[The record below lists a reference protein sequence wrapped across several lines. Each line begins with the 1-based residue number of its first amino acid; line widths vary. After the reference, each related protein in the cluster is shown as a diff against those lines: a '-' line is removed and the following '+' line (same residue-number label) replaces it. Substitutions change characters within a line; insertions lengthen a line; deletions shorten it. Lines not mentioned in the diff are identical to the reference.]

1 MISLLRKLLA
11 DRRGISSIVFA
22 GSSMVLFGFGT
33 MAVDV
38 GSFFY
43 QKRRQQTAT
52 DLAALAAATDLA
64 RAEVAA
70 RASAGRNGYSAGAVE
85 RVQIG
90 TYTPNAT
97 LAPEMRFRPG
107 SGAGANAAW
116 IEMRATTPM
125 ILGRVL
131 TAGNVLASA
140 GENGEVTIL
149 TRATAAQDMQAAFAI
164 GSRLAR
170 IEGGVLNGLLGGLL
184 GTSLSLSVMDYEGLA
199 RARIDLFGFARQLAT
214 RAAISVL
221 TFDEVVRADVRIG
234 DVILAAQDAA
244 RDQGAGS
251 DTIAALGRLA
261 AAAAGS
267 SQRLNL
273 RSLVS
278 FGSYGGRQLSEEVPL
293 KASLSALDLVSAAAQ
308 IANGAR
314 QLDLGLAVNV
324 PGLASVSLKLG
335 IGERPVGTSLVRVD
349 RMGASVHTAQTRL
362 LLTLTLV
369 GSGQASLVRLPLYLE
384 LASATAR
391 LSSISCGAGDIT
403 SARVTLGVTPAV
415 ADAWIGQVSNAE
427 FSNFSTRPNP
437 PAATLLN
444 LAGLAK
450 VTGRAHVTISNTGET
465 PVSFSYAEI
474 QRADKK
480 TTSTQNF
487 VASLL
492 SRLVGDLDLRVELL
506 GLGLPIPGLD
516 GAVAGVIAG
525 AATPLDQVLTS
536 LLNTLGIGLGQ
547 ADSWVSGVR
556 CGGAVLI
563 Q

>member
-1 MISLLRKLLA
+1 MISAFRKLLA
-11 DRRGISSIVFA
+11 DRRGVSSIVFA
-22 GSSMVLFGFGT
+22 GSSLVLFGFGA
-33 MAVDV
+33 MAVDAS
-38 GSFFY
+38 SFFY

-52 DLAALAAATDLA
+52 DLAALAAATDLG
-64 RAEVAA
+64 RAEAAA
-70 RASAGRNGYSAGAVE
+70 RASAGRNGYPAAAIESVRTGV
-85 RVQIG
+85 
-90 TYTPNAT
+90 YTPDAT
-97 LAPEMRFRPG
+97 LAPELRFRPG
-107 SGAGANAAW
+107 SGVGANAARV
-116 IEMRATTPM
+116 EMRATTPM

-131 TAGNVLASA
+131 TAGSVLANSD
-140 GENGEVTIL
+140 ENGEVAIL

-170 IEGGVLNGLLGGLL
+170 LEGGALNGLLGGLL

-199 RARIDLFGFARQLAT
+199 RARIDLFGFARRLAT
-214 RAAISVL
+214 RAAVSAL
-221 TFDEVVRADVRIG
+221 TFDEVVRTDVRIG
-234 DVILAAQDAA
+234 DVVLAAQDAA

-251 DTIAALGRLA
+251 DAISALGRLA
-261 AAAAGS
+261 GALSGS
-267 SQRLNL
+267 SLRLNL
-273 RSLVS
+273 QSLVS
-278 FGSYGGRQLSEEVPL
+278 FGPYGSRQLSEEAPL

-308 IANGAR
+308 IANGSR

-335 IGERPVGTSLVRVD
+335 IGERPVGTSLVRVG
-349 RMGASVHTAQTRL
+349 RTGASVHTAQTRL

-369 GSGQASLVRLPLYLE
+369 GTGQASLVRLPLYLE

-415 ADAWIGQVSNAE
+415 VDAWIGQVSNAE
-427 FSNFSTRPNP
+427 FGNFSGRPNP
-437 PAATLLN
+437 PAATLLD
-444 LAGLAK
+444 LSGLAR
-450 VTGRAHVTISNTGET
+450 VTGRAHATISNTSET

-474 QRADKK
+474 QRVDKK

-516 GAVAGVIAG
+516 GAVSTVIAG

>member
-1 MISLLRKLLA
+1 MIRSFRRFLA
-11 DRRGISSIVFA
+11 DRRGISTIVFA
-22 GSSMVLFGFGT
+22 GSSLVLFGFGT
-33 MAVDV
+33 MAIDV

-52 DLAALAAATDLA
+52 DLAALAAAADLE
-64 RAEVAA
+64 RATNAA
-70 RASAGRNGYSAGAVE
+70 RSSAGRNGFSSNSIE
-85 RVQIG
+85 TVQTG
-90 TYTPNAT
+90 TYTPDAR
-97 LAPEMRFRPG
+97 LAPDARFRQG
-107 SGAGANAAW
+107 SGSSANAARV
-116 IEMRATTPM
+116 EMRATTPM

-131 TAGNVLASA
+131 APSLG
-140 GENGEVTIL
+140 GESGEVAIV
-149 TRATAAQDMQAAFAI
+149 TRATAAQDAQAAFAI

-170 IEGGVLNGLLGGLL
+170 VEGGALNGLLGGLL
-184 GTSLSLSVMDYEGLA
+184 GANLSLSVMDYEGLA

-214 RAAISVL
+214 RAAISAL
-221 TFDEVVRADVRIG
+221 TFDEVIRASVRIG

-251 DTIAALGRLA
+251 DAIAALGRLA
-261 AAAAGS
+261 GAVAGPA
-267 SQRLNL
+267 QRINL
-273 RSLVS
+273 QSLVS
-278 FGSYGGRQLSEEVPL
+278 FGNYGSRRLNEEVPL

-308 IANGAR
+308 IANGSR
-314 QLDLGLAVNV
+314 QLDVSLAVNV

-349 RMGASVHTAQTRL
+349 RAGASVHTAQTRL

-369 GSGQASLVRLPLYLE
+369 GSGQASLVKLPLYLE

-391 LSSISCGAGDIT
+391 LTSVSCGAGDIT
-403 SARVTLGVTPAV
+403 SSRVTLGVTPAV
-415 ADAWIGQVSNAE
+415 VDAWIGQVSPAE

-450 VTGRAHVTISNTGET
+450 VTGRAHVTVTNTSET

-474 QRADKK
+474 QRVDKK

-506 GLGLPIPGLD
+506 GLGLPLPGLE
-516 GAVAGVIAG
+516 GAVSGVVAG
-525 AATPLDQVLTS
+525 AAAPLDQVLTS

>member
-1 MISLLRKLLA
+1 MINLLRRLFA
-11 DRRGISSIVFA
+11 DRRGLSSIVFA

-38 GSFFY
+38 GSFYY
-43 QKRRQQTAT
+43 QQRRQQTAT
-52 DLAALAAATDLA
+52 DLAALAAAADLGKA
-64 RAEVAA
+64 DAAA
-70 RASAGRNGYSAGAVE
+70 RASAGRNGYTAAAVE
-85 RVQIG
+85 RVQLG
-90 TYTPNAT
+90 TYTADAT
-97 LAPEMRFRPG
+97 LAPEMRFQP
-107 SGAGANAAW
+107 SSATVANAAR

-125 ILGRVL
+125 ILGRVIGASGL
-131 TAGNVLASA
+131 GNEAGDVP
-140 GENGEVTIL
+140 IL

-164 GSRLAR
+164 GSRLVR
-170 IEGGVLNGLLGGLL
+170 LEGGALNGLLGGLL
-184 GTSLSLSVMDYEGLA
+184 GTNLSLSVMDYEGLA

-214 RAAISVL
+214 RASISAL
-221 TFDEVVRADVRIG
+221 TFDEVIRAQVRIG

-244 RDQGAGS
+244 RAQGAGS
-251 DTIAALGRLA
+251 DAVAALGRLA
-261 AAAAGS
+261 TVLAGS

-273 RSLVS
+273 QSLVS
-278 FGSYGGRQLSEEVPL
+278 FGTYGSRQLSEEVPI
-293 KASLSALDLVSAAAQ
+293 KASLSALDLVSATAQ

-335 IGERPVGTSLVRVD
+335 IGERPVGTSLVRVG
-349 RMGASVHTAQTRL
+349 RTGATVHTAQTRL
-362 LLTLTLV
+362 LLTLSLV
-369 GSGQASLVRLPLYLE
+369 GSGQASLVKLPLYLE

-391 LSSISCGAGDIT
+391 LTSISCGAGDIA

-437 PAATLLN
+437 PAATLLD
-444 LAGLAK
+444 LGLVR
-450 VTGRAHVTISNTGET
+450 VTGRAHVTISNTSET

-474 QRADKK
+474 QRAEKK

-492 SRLVGDLDLRVELL
+492 SRLVSDLEVRVEPL
-506 GLGLPIPGLD
+506 GLGLGID
-516 GAVAGVIAG
+516 GAVSNVLAG
-525 AATPLDQVLTS
+525 AVAPLDQVLTS

-563 Q
+563 L

>member
-1 MISLLRKLLA
+1 MINLLRRLFA
-11 DRRGISSIVFA
+11 DHRGLSSIVFA

-52 DLAALAAATDLA
+52 DLAALAAAADLGKA
-64 RAEVAA
+64 DAAA
-70 RASAGRNGYSAGAVE
+70 RSSAGRNGYTAAAVE
-85 RVQIG
+85 RVQLG
-90 TYTPNAT
+90 TYTADAT
-97 LAPEMRFRPG
+97 LAPEMRFQP
-107 SGAGANAAW
+107 SSAAGANAAR

-125 ILGRVL
+125 ILGRVIGASGL
-131 TAGNVLASA
+131 GNEAGDVA
-140 GENGEVTIL
+140 IL
-149 TRATAAQDMQAAFAI
+149 TRATAAQDMQAAFAV
-164 GSRLAR
+164 GSRLVR
-170 IEGGVLNGLLGGLL
+170 LEGGALNGLLGGLL

-214 RAAISVL
+214 RASISAL
-221 TFDEVVRADVRIG
+221 TFDEVARAQVRIG
-234 DVILAAQDAA
+234 DVILAAQDGA
-244 RDQGAGS
+244 RAQGAGS
-251 DTIAALGRLA
+251 DAIAALGRLA
-261 AAAAGS
+261 SVLAGS
-267 SQRLNL
+267 GQRINL
-273 RSLVS
+273 QSLVS
-278 FGSYGGRQLSEEVPL
+278 FGTYGSRQLNEEVPI
-293 KASLSALDLVSAAAQ
+293 KASLSALDLVSATAQ

-335 IGERPVGTSLVRVD
+335 IGERPVGTSLVRVG
-349 RMGASVHTAQTRL
+349 RNGATVHTAQTRL

-369 GSGQASLVRLPLYLE
+369 GSGQASLVKLPLYLE

-391 LSSISCGAGDIT
+391 LTSISCGAGDIT

-415 ADAWIGQVSNAE
+415 VDAWIGDVSNAE

-444 LAGLAK
+444 LLGLAK
-450 VTGRAHVTISNTGET
+450 VTGRAHVTISNTSET

-474 QRADKK
+474 QRAEKK

-492 SRLVGDLDLRVELL
+492 SRLVADLDLRVELL
-506 GLGLPIPGLD
+506 GLGLPIPGLG
-516 GAVAGVIAG
+516 GAVSGVIAG
-525 AATPLDQVLTS
+525 AAAPLDQVLTS

>member
-1 MISLLRKLLA
+1 MSDLLRKLLV
-11 DRRGISSIVFA
+11 DRRGLSTIVFA
-22 GSSMVLFGFGT
+22 GTAMLLFGFGT

-52 DLAALAAATDLA
+52 DLAALAAAADLGKA
-64 RAEVAA
+64 QAA
-70 RASAGRNGYSAGAVE
+70 AWASAGRNGYSAAAIE
-85 RVQIG
+85 QVQMG
-90 TYTPNAT
+90 TYTPDAR
-97 LAPEMRFRPG
+97 LAPEMRFQSG
-107 SGAGANAAW
+107 GGAGANAVRV
-116 IEMRATTPM
+116 EMRATTPM

-131 TAGNVLASA
+131 TAGNVLANSE
-140 GENGEVTIL
+140 ENGEVAIL

-170 IEGGVLNGLLGGLL
+170 VEGGALNGLLGGLL
-184 GTSLSLSVMDYEGLA
+184 GTSVSLSVMDYEGLA
-199 RARIDLFGFARQLAT
+199 RARIDLFGFARRLAT
-214 RAAISVL
+214 RAAISAL
-221 TFDEVVRADVRIG
+221 TFEEVVRANVRIG
-234 DVILAAQDAA
+234 DVVLAAQDAA

-251 DTIAALGRLA
+251 DAALALGNLA
-261 AAAAGS
+261 MAAAGS

-273 RSLVS
+273 QGLVS
-278 FGSYGGRQLSEEVPL
+278 FGSYGSRRLNEEVPL
-293 KASLSALDLVSAAAQ
+293 KASLSALDLISAAAQ
-308 IANGAR
+308 IANGTR

-349 RMGASVHTAQTRL
+349 RVGASVHTAQTRL

-369 GSGQASLVRLPLYLE
+369 GSGQASLVKLPLYLE

-391 LSSISCGAGDIT
+391 LSAISCGAGDIT

-415 ADAWIGQVSNAE
+415 VDAWIGQVSNAE
-427 FSNFSTRPNP
+427 FGNFSTRPNP

-450 VTGRAHVTISNTGET
+450 VTGRAHVSISNTGET

-506 GLGLPIPGLD
+506 GLGLPLPGLE
-516 GAVAGVIAG
+516 GAVSGVVAG

>member
-1 MISLLRKLLA
+1 MIRSFRRFLA
-11 DRRGISSIVFA
+11 DRRGISTIVFA
-22 GSSMVLFGFGT
+22 GSSLVLFGFGT
-33 MAVDV
+33 MAIDV

-52 DLAALAAATDLA
+52 DLAALAAAADLE
-64 RAEVAA
+64 RATNAA
-70 RASAGRNGYSAGAVE
+70 RSSASRNGFSSNSIE
-85 RVQIG
+85 TVQTG
-90 TYTPNAT
+90 TYTPDAR
-97 LAPEMRFRPG
+97 LAPDARFRQG
-107 SGAGANAAW
+107 SGSSANAARV
-116 IEMRATTPM
+116 EMRATTPM

-131 TAGNVLASA
+131 APSLG
-140 GENGEVTIL
+140 GESGEVAIV
-149 TRATAAQDMQAAFAI
+149 TRATAAQDAQAAFAI

-170 IEGGVLNGLLGGLL
+170 VEGGALNGLLGGLL
-184 GTSLSLSVMDYEGLA
+184 GANLSLSVMDYEGLA

-214 RAAISVL
+214 RAAISAL
-221 TFDEVVRADVRIG
+221 TFDEVIRASVRIG

-251 DTIAALGRLA
+251 DAIAALGRLA
-261 AAAAGS
+261 GAVAGPA
-267 SQRLNL
+267 QRINL
-273 RSLVS
+273 QSLVS
-278 FGSYGGRQLSEEVPL
+278 FGNYGSRRLNEEVPL

-308 IANGAR
+308 IANGSR
-314 QLDLGLAVNV
+314 QLDVSLAVNV

-349 RMGASVHTAQTRL
+349 RAGASVHTAQTRL

-369 GSGQASLVRLPLYLE
+369 GSGQASLVKLPLYLE

-391 LSSISCGAGDIT
+391 LTSVSCGAGDIT
-403 SARVTLGVTPAV
+403 SSRVTLGVTPAV
-415 ADAWIGQVSNAE
+415 VDAWIGQVSPAE

-444 LAGLAK
+444 LPGLAK
-450 VTGRAHVTISNTGET
+450 VTGRAHVTVTNTSET

-474 QRADKK
+474 QRVDKK

-506 GLGLPIPGLD
+506 GLGLPLPGLE
-516 GAVAGVIAG
+516 GAVSGVVAG
-525 AATPLDQVLTS
+525 AAAPLDQVLTS

>member
-1 MISLLRKLLA
+1 MINLLRRLFA
-11 DRRGISSIVFA
+11 DRRGLSSIVFA
-22 GSSMVLFGFGT
+22 GSSMVLFGFGAI
-33 MAVDV
+33 AVDG

-52 DLAALAAATDLA
+52 DLAALAAAADLG
-64 RAEVAA
+64 RADAAA
-70 RASAGRNGYSAGAVE
+70 RSSAGRNGYTAVAVE
-85 RVQIG
+85 RVQLG
-90 TYTPNAT
+90 TYTADST
-97 LAPEMRFRPG
+97 LAPEMRFQPG
-107 SGAGANAAW
+107 SAASANAAR

-125 ILGRVL
+125 ILGRVIG
-131 TAGNVLASA
+131 ASGLANET
-140 GENGEVTIL
+140 GDVTIL
-149 TRATAAQDMQAAFAI
+149 TRATAAQDMQAAFAV

-170 IEGGVLNGLLGGLL
+170 VEGGALNGLLGGLL

-214 RAAISVL
+214 RASISAL
-221 TFDEVVRADVRIG
+221 TFDEVIRAQVRIG

-251 DTIAALGRLA
+251 DAIAALGRLA
-261 AAAAGS
+261 TALAGS
-267 SQRLNL
+267 SQRINL
-273 RSLVS
+273 QSLVS
-278 FGSYGGRQLSEEVPL
+278 FGTYGSRQLSEEVPI

-308 IANGAR
+308 VANGAR

-335 IGERPVGTSLVRVD
+335 IGERPVGSSLVRVG
-349 RMGASVHTAQTRL
+349 RNGATVHTAQTRL

-369 GSGQASLVRLPLYLE
+369 GSGQASLVKLPLYLE

-391 LSSISCGAGDIT
+391 LTAISCGAGDIT

-415 ADAWIGQVSNAE
+415 VDAWIGEVSNAE

-444 LAGLAK
+444 LLGLAK
-450 VTGRAHVTISNTGET
+450 VTGRAHVTISNTSET

-474 QRADKK
+474 QRAEKK

-492 SRLVGDLDLRVELL
+492 SRLVADLDLRVELL

-516 GAVAGVIAG
+516 GAVSGVIAG
-525 AATPLDQVLTS
+525 AAAPLDQVLTS

-563 Q
+563 L

>member
-1 MISLLRKLLA
+1 MIRSLRRFFA
-11 DRRGISSIVFA
+11 DRRGLSSIVFA
-22 GSSMVLFGFGT
+22 SSSLVLFGFGT

-52 DLAALAAATDLA
+52 DLAALAAAADLE
-64 RAEVAA
+64 RAANAA
-70 RASAGRNGYSAGAVE
+70 RASVSRNGFSASAIE
-85 RVQIG
+85 TVQTG
-90 TYTPNAT
+90 TYTPDARV
-97 LAPEMRFRPG
+97 APDARFRQG
-107 SGAGANAAW
+107 SGSAANAAR

-131 TAGNVLASA
+131 AAGLG
-140 GENGEVTIL
+140 GETGEVAIV
-149 TRATAAQDMQAAFAI
+149 TRATAAQEAQAAFAI

-170 IEGGVLNGLLGGLL
+170 VEGGALNGLLGGLL
-184 GTSLSLSVMDYEGLA
+184 GTTVSLSVMDYEGLA

-214 RAAISVL
+214 RATISAL
-221 TFDEVVRADVRIG
+221 TFDEVVRANVRVG

-244 RDQGAGS
+244 RAQGAGS
-251 DTIAALGRLA
+251 DAIAALGGLA
-261 AAAAGS
+261 ASAAGL
-267 SQRLNL
+267 SQRLSL
-273 RSLVS
+273 QSLVQ
-278 FGSYGGRQLSEEVPL
+278 FGSYGSRQLSEEVPL
-293 KASLSALDLVSAAAQ
+293 KASLSALDLVSATAQ
-308 IANGAR
+308 IANGSR
-314 QLDLGLAVNV
+314 QLDLNLAVNV
-324 PGLASVSLKLG
+324 PGLAAVSLKLG

-349 RMGASVHTAQTRL
+349 RAGASVHTAQTRL

-369 GSGQASLVRLPLYLE
+369 GSGQASLVKLPLYLE

-391 LSSISCGAGDIT
+391 LTAISCGAGDVA
-403 SARVTLGVTPAV
+403 SSRVTLGVTPAV

-427 FSNFSTRPNP
+427 FGNFSTRPNP

-444 LAGLAK
+444 LLGLVK
-450 VTGRAHVTISNTGET
+450 VNGRAHVTISNTSET
-465 PVSFSYAEI
+465 PVSFSYGEI
-474 QRADKK
+474 QRVDKK

-492 SRLVGDLDLRVELL
+492 SRLVGDLELEVAPL
-506 GLGLPIPGLD
+506 GIGLPIPGIG
-516 GAVAGVIAG
+516 GAVSGVIAG
-525 AATPLDQVLTS
+525 ATAPLDQVLTS

>member
-1 MISLLRKLLA
+1 MIRAFRKLLA
-11 DRRGISSIVFA
+11 DRKGISTVVFA
-22 GSSMVLFGFGT
+22 GSSLVLFGFGS

-52 DLAALAAATDLA
+52 DLAALAAAADLE
-64 RAEVAA
+64 RAASAA
-70 RASAGRNGYSAGAVE
+70 RASASRNGFSADAVE
-85 RVQIG
+85 TVQTG
-90 TYTPNAT
+90 TYTPDAR
-97 LAPEMRFRPG
+97 LAPDARFRQ
-107 SGAGANAAW
+107 GAGPAANAAR

-131 TAGNVLASA
+131 AAGLGSETGDVAI
-140 GENGEVTIL
+140 V
-149 TRATAAQDMQAAFAI
+149 TRATAAQEAQAAFAI

-170 IEGGVLNGLLGGLL
+170 VEGGALNGLLGGLL
-184 GTSLSLSVMDYEGLA
+184 GTSVSLSVMDYEGLA
-199 RARIDLFGFARQLAT
+199 RARIDLFGFARHLAS
-214 RAAISVL
+214 RAAISAM
-221 TFDEVVRADVRIG
+221 TFDEVVRAQVRIG

-244 RDQGAGS
+244 RDPGANS
-251 DTIAALGRLA
+251 DAIAALGRLA
-261 AAAAGS
+261 AAAGSAG
-267 SQRLNL
+267 QRINL
-273 RSLVS
+273 QSLVS
-278 FGSYGGRQLSEEVPL
+278 LGSYGGRQLNEEVPL

-308 IANGAR
+308 IANGSR
-314 QLDLGLAVNV
+314 QLDLNLAVNV
-324 PGLASVSLKLG
+324 PGLAGVSLKLG

-349 RMGASVHTAQTRL
+349 RVGASVHTAQTRL

-369 GSGQASLVRLPLYLE
+369 GSGQASLVKLPLYLE

-391 LSSISCGAGDIT
+391 LTSVSCGAGDVT
-403 SARVTLGVTPAV
+403 SSRVTLGVTPAV
-415 ADAWIGQVSNAE
+415 ADVWIGQVSNAE
-427 FSNFSTRPNP
+427 FGNFTARPNP

-450 VTGRAHVTISNTGET
+450 VTGRAHATISNTGET
-465 PVSFSYAEI
+465 PVSFSYSEI
-474 QRADKK
+474 QRVDKK

-506 GLGLPIPGLD
+506 GLGLPVPGLD
-516 GAVAGVIAG
+516 GAVSGVIAG
-525 AATPLDQVLTS
+525 AAAPLDQVLTS
-536 LLNTLGIGLGQ
+536 LLNTLGVGLGQ

>member
-1 MISLLRKLLA
+1 MINTIRRFLA
-11 DRRGISSIVFA
+11 DRRGLSSIVFA
-22 GSSMVLFGFGT
+22 GTSLVLFGFGA
-33 MAVDV
+33 MAVDAS
-38 GSFFY
+38 SFFY

-52 DLAALAAATDLA
+52 DLAALAAAADLS
-64 RAEVAA
+64 RADSAA
-70 RASAGRNGYSAGAVE
+70 RATAGRNGYPTITVE
-85 RVQIG
+85 TVQTG
-90 TYTPNAT
+90 VYTPDAR
-97 LAPEMRFRPG
+97 LAPEARFQST
-107 SGAGANAAW
+107 SGAAANAARV
-116 IEMRATTPM
+116 EMRATTPL

-131 TAGNVLASA
+131 QGGAG
-140 GENGEVTIL
+140 GDEVSIV

-170 IEGGVLNGLLGGLL
+170 VEGGALNGLLGGLL

-214 RAAISVL
+214 RASISAL
-221 TFDEVVRADVRIG
+221 TFDEVVRANIRIG
-234 DVILAAQDAA
+234 DIILAAQDAA
-244 RDQGAGS
+244 RSQGAGG
-251 DTIAALGRLA
+251 DAVAALGRLA

-267 SQRLNL
+267 GLRLNL
-273 RSLVS
+273 QSLVS

-335 IGERPVGTSLVRVD
+335 IGERPVGTSLVRVG
-349 RMGASVHTAQTRL
+349 RTGATVHTAQTRL

-369 GSGQASLVRLPLYLE
+369 GSGQASLVKLPLYLE

-437 PAATLLN
+437 PAAVLLD

-474 QRADKK
+474 QRVDKK

-516 GAVAGVIAG
+516 GAVSNVIAG

>member
-1 MISLLRKLLA
+1 MIRSFRRFLA
-11 DRRGISSIVFA
+11 DRRGISTIVFA
-22 GSSMVLFGFGT
+22 GSSLVLFGFGT
-33 MAVDV
+33 MAIDV

-52 DLAALAAATDLA
+52 DLAALAAAADLE
-64 RAEVAA
+64 RATNAA
-70 RASAGRNGYSAGAVE
+70 RSSASRNGFSSNSIE
-85 RVQIG
+85 TVQTG
-90 TYTPNAT
+90 TYTPDAR
-97 LAPEMRFRPG
+97 LAPDARFRQG
-107 SGAGANAAW
+107 SGSSANAARV
-116 IEMRATTPM
+116 EMRATTPM

-131 TAGNVLASA
+131 APSLG
-140 GENGEVTIL
+140 GESGEVAIV
-149 TRATAAQDMQAAFAI
+149 TRATAAQDAQAAFAI

-170 IEGGVLNGLLGGLL
+170 VEGGALNGLLGGLL
-184 GTSLSLSVMDYEGLA
+184 GANLSLSVMDYEGLA

-214 RAAISVL
+214 RAAISAL
-221 TFDEVVRADVRIG
+221 TFDEVIRASVRIG

-251 DTIAALGRLA
+251 DAIAALGRLA
-261 AAAAGS
+261 GAVAGPA
-267 SQRLNL
+267 QRINL
-273 RSLVS
+273 QSLVS
-278 FGSYGGRQLSEEVPL
+278 FGNYGSRRLNEEVPL

-308 IANGAR
+308 IANGSR
-314 QLDLGLAVNV
+314 QLDVSLAVNV

-349 RMGASVHTAQTRL
+349 RAGASVHTAQTRL

-369 GSGQASLVRLPLYLE
+369 GSGQASLVKLPLYLE

-391 LSSISCGAGDIT
+391 LTSVSCGAGDIT
-403 SARVTLGVTPAV
+403 SSRVTLGVTPAV
-415 ADAWIGQVSNAE
+415 VDAWIGQVSPAE

-450 VTGRAHVTISNTGET
+450 VTGRAHVTVTNTSET

-474 QRADKK
+474 QRVDKK

-506 GLGLPIPGLD
+506 GLGLPLPGLE
-516 GAVAGVIAG
+516 GAVSGVVAG
-525 AATPLDQVLTS
+525 AAAPLDQVLTS

>member
-1 MISLLRKLLA
+1 MINLLRKLFA
-11 DRRGISSIVFA
+11 DRRGLSSIVFA

-43 QKRRQQTAT
+43 QQRRQQTAT
-52 DLAALAAATDLA
+52 DLAALAAAADLG
-64 RAEVAA
+64 RADAAA
-70 RASAGRNGYSAGAVE
+70 RSSAGRNGYTAAAVE
-85 RVQIG
+85 RVQLG
-90 TYTPNAT
+90 TYTADAT
-97 LAPEMRFRPG
+97 LAPEMRFQP
-107 SGAGANAAW
+107 SSAASANAAR

-125 ILGRVL
+125 ILGRVIG
-131 TAGNVLASA
+131 AGGLGNEA
-140 GENGEVTIL
+140 GDVTIL

-164 GSRLAR
+164 GSRLVR
-170 IEGGVLNGLLGGLL
+170 LEGGVLNGLLGGLL

-214 RAAISVL
+214 RASISAL
-221 TFDEVVRADVRIG
+221 TFDEVIRAQVRIG

-244 RDQGAGS
+244 RAQGAGS
-251 DTIAALGRLA
+251 DAVAALGRLA
-261 AAAAGS
+261 PVLAGS

-273 RSLVS
+273 QSLVS
-278 FGSYGGRQLSEEVPL
+278 FGTYGSRQLSEEVPI
-293 KASLSALDLVSAAAQ
+293 KASLAALDLVSATAQ

-335 IGERPVGTSLVRVD
+335 IGERPVGTSLVRVG
-349 RMGASVHTAQTRL
+349 RTGATVHTAQTRL

-369 GSGQASLVRLPLYLE
+369 GSGQASLVKLPLYLE

-391 LSSISCGAGDIT
+391 LTSISCGAGDIT

-415 ADAWIGQVSNAE
+415 VDAWIGDVSNAE

-444 LAGLAK
+444 LGLAK
-450 VTGRAHVTISNTGET
+450 VTGRAHVTISNTSET

-474 QRADKK
+474 QRAEKK

-492 SRLVGDLDLRVELL
+492 SRLVGDLELRVELL

-516 GAVAGVIAG
+516 GAVSGVIAG
-525 AATPLDQVLTS
+525 AAAPLDQVLTS

-563 Q
+563 L

>member
-1 MISLLRKLLA
+1 MINLLRRLFG

-43 QKRRQQTAT
+43 EKRRQQTAT
-52 DLAALAAATDLA
+52 DLAALAAATDLG
-64 RAEVAA
+64 RADAAA
-70 RASAGRNGYSAGAVE
+70 RASAGRNGYTGVAIE
-85 RVQIG
+85 RVQLG
-90 TYTPNAT
+90 TYTPDTT
-97 LAPEMRFRPG
+97 LSPEMRFRPG
-107 SGAGANAAW
+107 TGAGANAAR
-116 IEMRATTPM
+116 IEMRASTPM

-131 TAGNVLASA
+131 TAGNVLANASAA
-140 GENGEVTIL
+140 GEVAIV

-164 GSRLAR
+164 GSRLVR
-170 IEGGVLNGLLGGLL
+170 LEGGALNGLLGGLL

-199 RARIDLFGFARQLAT
+199 RARIDLFGFAKRLAT
-214 RAAISVL
+214 RASISAL
-221 TFDEVVRADVRIG
+221 TFDEVVRAQVRVG

-244 RDQGAGS
+244 RDQGVNS
-251 DTIAALGRLA
+251 DAIAALGRLA
-261 AAAAGS
+261 TALAGS

-273 RSLVS
+273 QSLVS
-278 FGSYGGRQLSEEVPL
+278 FGSYGSRQLSEEVPIA
-293 KASLSALDLVSAAAQ
+293 ASLSALDLVSATAQ

-335 IGERPVGTSLVRVD
+335 IGERPVGTSLVRVG
-349 RMGASVHTAQTRL
+349 RTGASVHTAQTRL

-369 GSGQASLVRLPLYLE
+369 GSGQASLVKLPLYLE
-384 LASATAR
+384 LAAATAR
-391 LSSISCGAGDIT
+391 LTAISCGAGNIA
-403 SARVTLGVTPAV
+403 SAQVTLGVTPAV
-415 ADAWIGQVSNAE
+415 VDAWIGQVSNAE

-437 PAATLLN
+437 PAATLLD
-444 LAGLAK
+444 LLGLAK
-450 VTGRAHVTISNTGET
+450 VTGRAHVTISNTSET

-474 QRADKK
+474 QRAEKK

-516 GAVAGVIAG
+516 GAVSGVIAG
-525 AATPLDQVLTS
+525 AAAPLDQVLTS

>member
-1 MISLLRKLLA
+1 MIHALRKLLA

-22 GSSMVLFGFGT
+22 GSSLMLFGFGS

-52 DLAALAAATDLA
+52 DLAALAAAADLE
-64 RAEVAA
+64 RAVNAA
-70 RASAGRNGYSAGAVE
+70 RASASRNGFSASAVE
-85 RVQIG
+85 TVQTG
-90 TYTPNAT
+90 TYTPDAR
-97 LAPEMRFRPG
+97 LAPDARFRQG
-107 SGAGANAAW
+107 SGPAANAAR

-131 TAGNVLASA
+131 AVGLGGDTGDVAIV
-140 GENGEVTIL
+140 
-149 TRATAAQDMQAAFAI
+149 TRATAAQEAQAAFAI

-170 IEGGVLNGLLGGLL
+170 IEGGALNGLLSGLL
-184 GTSLSLSVMDYEGLA
+184 GTSISLSVMDYEGLA
-199 RARIDLFGFARQLAT
+199 RARIDLFGFARRLAT
-214 RAAISVL
+214 RATISAL
-221 TFDEVVRADVRIG
+221 TFDEVVRANVRIG

-251 DTIAALGRLA
+251 DAIAALGRLA
-261 AAAAGS
+261 AAAASTG
-267 SQRLNL
+267 QRINL
-273 RSLVS
+273 QSLVS
-278 FGSYGGRQLSEEVPL
+278 FGSYGSRQLSEEVPL
-293 KASLSALDLVSAAAQ
+293 KASLSALDLVSATAQ

-324 PGLASVSLKLG
+324 PGLAAVSLKLG

-349 RMGASVHTAQTRL
+349 RAGASVHTAQTRL

-369 GSGQASLVRLPLYLE
+369 GSGQASLVKLPLYLE
-384 LASATAR
+384 LAAATAR
-391 LSSISCGAGDIT
+391 LTSVSCGAGDIT
-403 SARVTLGVTPAV
+403 SSRVTLGVTPAV
-415 ADAWIGQVSNAE
+415 VDAWIGQVSNAE

-437 PAATLLN
+437 PAATLLD
-444 LAGLAK
+444 LLGLAK
-450 VTGRAHVTISNTGET
+450 VTGRAHVTISNTSEA

-492 SRLVGDLDLRVELL
+492 SRLVSDLDLRVELL
-506 GLGLPIPGLD
+506 GLGLPIPGLG
-516 GAVAGVIAG
+516 GAVSGVIAG

-536 LLNTLGIGLGQ
+536 LLSTLGIGLGQ

>member
-1 MISLLRKLLA
+1 MSSLLRRFLA
-11 DRRGISSIVFA
+11 DRRGVSALMFA
-22 GSSMVLFGFGT
+22 GASVVLFGFGT

-52 DLAALAAATDLA
+52 DLAALAAAADLG
-64 RAEVAA
+64 RADAAA
-70 RASAGRNGYSAGAVE
+70 RASAGRNGYSTTAVE
-85 RVQIG
+85 SVQMG
-90 TYTPNAT
+90 TYTPDAT
-97 LAPEMRFRPG
+97 LAPEQRFQPG
-107 SGAGANAAW
+107 SGTGANAAR
-116 IEMRATTPM
+116 IQMRATTPM

-131 TAGNVLASA
+131 TAGNVLANA
-140 GENGEVTIL
+140 GDSGEVAIL
-149 TRATAAQDMQAAFAI
+149 TQATAAQDMQAAFAV
-164 GSRLAR
+164 GSRLVR
-170 IEGGVLNGLLGGLL
+170 IEGGALNGLLGALL
-184 GTSLSLSVMDYEGLA
+184 GTNVSLTVMDYDGLA
-199 RARIDLFGFARQLAT
+199 RARIDLFGFSRRLAT
-214 RAAISVL
+214 RASISAL
-221 TFDEVVRADVRIG
+221 TFDEVVRANVRIG

-251 DTIAALGRLA
+251 DVIAALGNLA
-261 AAAAGS
+261 AAAASS
-267 SQRLNL
+267 SQRINL
-273 RSLVS
+273 QSLIS
-278 FGSYGGRQLSEEVPL
+278 FGSYGSRQMNEEVPL
-293 KASLSALDLVSAAAQ
+293 KASLSALDLVSATAQ
-308 IANGAR
+308 IANGTR

-324 PGLASVSLKLG
+324 PGLASVTLKLG
-335 IGERPVGTSLVRVD
+335 IGERPVGTSLVRVG

-369 GSGQASLVRLPLYLE
+369 GSGQASLVKLPLYLE

-391 LSSISCGAGDIT
+391 LSSVSCGTGDIT

-415 ADAWIGQVSNAE
+415 VDAWIGQVSNAE
-427 FSNFSTRPNP
+427 FSNFSTKPNP
-437 PAATLLN
+437 PAATLLD

-450 VTGRAHVTISNTGET
+450 VTGRAHVTITNTSET

-474 QRADKK
+474 QRVDKK
-480 TTSTQNF
+480 TTSTTNF

-516 GAVAGVIAG
+516 GAVSGVIAG
-525 AATPLDQVLTS
+525 AATPLDQVLSS

>member
-1 MISLLRKLLA
+1 MINLLRRLFA
-11 DRRGISSIVFA
+11 DRRGLSSIVFA

-38 GSFFY
+38 GSFYY
-43 QKRRQQTAT
+43 QQRRQQTAT
-52 DLAALAAATDLA
+52 DLAALAAAADLA
-64 RAEVAA
+64 RADAAA
-70 RASAGRNGYSAGAVE
+70 RASAGRNGYTAAAVE
-85 RVQIG
+85 RVQLG
-90 TYTPNAT
+90 TYTADAT
-97 LAPEMRFRPG
+97 LAPEMRFQP
-107 SGAGANAAW
+107 SSAAVANAAR

-131 TAGNVLASA
+131 AAGGLGNEA
-140 GENGEVTIL
+140 GDVTIL
-149 TRATAAQDMQAAFAI
+149 TRATAAQDMQASFAI
-164 GSRLAR
+164 GSRLVR
-170 IEGGVLNGLLGGLL
+170 VEGGALNGLLGGLL

-199 RARIDLFGFARQLAT
+199 RARIDLFGFARRLAT
-214 RAAISVL
+214 RASISAL
-221 TFDEVVRADVRIG
+221 TFDEVVRAQVRIG

-251 DTIAALGRLA
+251 DAVAALGHLA
-261 AAAAGS
+261 TTLAGS

-273 RSLVS
+273 QSLVS
-278 FGSYGGRQLSEEVPL
+278 FGIYGGRQLSEEVPL

-335 IGERPVGTSLVRVD
+335 IGERPVGTSMVRVG
-349 RMGASVHTAQTRL
+349 RTGATVHTAQTRL

-369 GSGQASLVRLPLYLE
+369 GSGHASLVKLPLYLE

-391 LSSISCGAGDIT
+391 LTAISCGAGDIT

-415 ADAWIGQVSNAE
+415 VDAWIGEVSNAE

-444 LAGLAK
+444 LLGLAK
-450 VTGRAHVTISNTGET
+450 VTGRAHVTISNTSET

-474 QRADKK
+474 QRVEKK

-492 SRLVGDLDLRVELL
+492 SRLVGDLELRVELL

-516 GAVAGVIAG
+516 GAVSGVIAG
-525 AATPLDQVLTS
+525 AAAPLDQVLTS

-563 Q
+563 L

>member
-1 MISLLRKLLA
+1 MINLLRRLFA
-11 DRRGISSIVFA
+11 DRRGLSSIVFA

-52 DLAALAAATDLA
+52 DLAALAAAADLG
-64 RAEVAA
+64 RADAAA
-70 RASAGRNGYSAGAVE
+70 RSSAGRNGYTAVAVE
-85 RVQIG
+85 RVQLG
-90 TYTPNAT
+90 TYTADAT
-97 LAPEMRFRPG
+97 LAPELRFQPG
-107 SGAGANAAW
+107 SAAIANAAR

-125 ILGRVL
+125 ILGRVIGASGL
-131 TAGNVLASA
+131 GNEAGD
-140 GENGEVTIL
+140 VTIL

-170 IEGGVLNGLLGGLL
+170 VEGGALNGLLGGLL

-214 RAAISVL
+214 RASISAL
-221 TFDEVVRADVRIG
+221 TFDEVIRAQVRIG

-251 DTIAALGRLA
+251 DAIAALGRLA
-261 AAAAGS
+261 TALAGS
-267 SQRLNL
+267 SQRINL
-273 RSLVS
+273 QSLVS
-278 FGSYGGRQLSEEVPL
+278 FGTYGSRQLSEEVPI
-293 KASLSALDLVSAAAQ
+293 KASLSALDLVSATAQ
-308 IANGAR
+308 VANGAR

-335 IGERPVGTSLVRVD
+335 IGERPVGSSLVRVG
-349 RMGASVHTAQTRL
+349 RNGATVHTAQTRL

-369 GSGQASLVRLPLYLE
+369 GSGQASLVKLPLYLE

-391 LSSISCGAGDIT
+391 LTAISCGAGDIT
-403 SARVTLGVTPAV
+403 GARVTLGVTPAV
-415 ADAWIGQVSNAE
+415 VDAWIGEVSNAE

-444 LAGLAK
+444 LLGLAK
-450 VTGRAHVTISNTGET
+450 VTGRAHVTISNTSET

-474 QRADKK
+474 QRVEKK

-492 SRLVGDLDLRVELL
+492 SRLVGDLELRVDLL
-506 GLGLPIPGLD
+506 GGVLGLPIPGLE
-516 GAVAGVIAG
+516 GAVSGVIAG
-525 AATPLDQVLTS
+525 AAAPLDQVLTS

-563 Q
+563 L

>member
-1 MISLLRKLLA
+1 MIRSFRRFLA
-11 DRRGISSIVFA
+11 DRRGISTIVFA
-22 GSSMVLFGFGT
+22 GSSLVLFGFGT
-33 MAVDV
+33 MAIDA

-52 DLAALAAATDLA
+52 DLAALAAAADLE
-64 RAEVAA
+64 RATNAA
-70 RASAGRNGYSAGAVE
+70 RSSAGRNGFSSNSIE
-85 RVQIG
+85 TVQTG
-90 TYTPNAT
+90 TYTPDAR
-97 LAPEMRFRPG
+97 LAPDARFRQG
-107 SGAGANAAW
+107 SGSSANAARV
-116 IEMRATTPM
+116 EMRATTPM

-131 TAGNVLASA
+131 APSLG
-140 GENGEVTIL
+140 GESGEVAIV
-149 TRATAAQDMQAAFAI
+149 TRATAAQDAQAAFAI

-170 IEGGVLNGLLGGLL
+170 VEGGALNGLLGGLL
-184 GTSLSLSVMDYEGLA
+184 GTNLSLSVMDYEGLA

-214 RAAISVL
+214 RAAISAL
-221 TFDEVVRADVRIG
+221 TFDEVIRASVRIG

-251 DTIAALGRLA
+251 DAIAALGRLA
-261 AAAAGS
+261 GVVAGPA
-267 SQRLNL
+267 QRINL
-273 RSLVS
+273 QSLVS
-278 FGSYGGRQLSEEVPL
+278 FGNYGSRRLNEEVPL

-308 IANGAR
+308 IANGSR
-314 QLDLGLAVNV
+314 QLDLSLAVNV

-349 RMGASVHTAQTRL
+349 RAGASVHTAQTRV
-362 LLTLTLV
+362 LLTLPLV
-369 GSGQASLVRLPLYLE
+369 GSGQASLVKLPLYLE

-391 LSSISCGAGDIT
+391 LTSVSCGAGDIT
-403 SARVTLGVTPAV
+403 SSRVTLGVTPAV
-415 ADAWIGQVSNAE
+415 VDAWIGQVSPAE

-450 VTGRAHVTISNTGET
+450 VTGRAHVTVTNTSET

-474 QRADKK
+474 QRVDKK

-506 GLGLPIPGLD
+506 GLGLPLPGLE
-516 GAVAGVIAG
+516 GAVSGVVAG
-525 AATPLDQVLTS
+525 AAAPLDQVLTS

>member
-1 MISLLRKLLA
+1 MINLLRKLLA
-11 DRRGISSIVFA
+11 DRRGMSSLVFA
-22 GSSMVLFGFGT
+22 GASMVLFGFGT

-52 DLAALAAATDLA
+52 DLAALAAAADLGQ
-64 RAEVAA
+64 AEAAA
-70 RASAGRNGYSAGAVE
+70 RASAGRNGYSAAAVE
-85 RVQIG
+85 RVQMG
-90 TYTPNAT
+90 TYTPDAT
-97 LAPEMRFRPG
+97 LTPDMRFRPG
-107 SGAGANAAW
+107 SAAGANAAR

-131 TAGNVLASA
+131 TSGNLP
-140 GENGEVTIL
+140 GNENGEVAIL
-149 TRATAAQDMQAAFAI
+149 TRATAAQDLQAAFAI

-170 IEGGVLNGLLGGLL
+170 VEGGAINGLLGGLL

-199 RARIDLFGFARQLAT
+199 RARIDLFGFARHLAT
-214 RAAISVL
+214 RAGISAL
-221 TFDEVVRADVRIG
+221 TFDEVVRANVRIG
-234 DVILAAQDAA
+234 DIILAAQDAA
-244 RDQGAGS
+244 RTQGTGGDA
-251 DTIAALGRLA
+251 IAALGRLA

-273 RSLVS
+273 QSLVS
-278 FGSYGGRQLSEEVPL
+278 FGAYSSRKLNEEVPI

-314 QLDLGLAVNV
+314 QLDLNLAVNV

-335 IGERPVGTSLVRVD
+335 IGERPVGTSMVRVS
-349 RMGASVHTAQTRL
+349 RTGTSVHTAQTRL

-369 GSGQASLVRLPLYLE
+369 GSGQASLVKLPLYLE

-403 SARVTLGVTPAV
+403 NARVTLGVTPAV
-415 ADAWIGQVSNAE
+415 VDAWIGQVSNTE
-427 FSNFSTRPNP
+427 FGNFSTRPNP
-437 PAATLLN
+437 SAAVLLD

-465 PVSFSYAEI
+465 QVSFSYSEI
-474 QRADKK
+474 QRVDKK

-492 SRLVGDLDLRVELL
+492 SRLVADLDLRVELL
-506 GLGLPIPGLD
+506 GLGLPLPGLD
-516 GAVAGVIAG
+516 GAVSNVIAG
-525 AATPLDQVLTS
+525 AAAPLDQVLTS

>member
-1 MISLLRKLLA
+1 MINLLRRLFS

-43 QKRRQQTAT
+43 QQRRQQTAT
-52 DLAALAAATDLA
+52 DLAALAAAADLGKA
-64 RAEVAA
+64 DAAA
-70 RASAGRNGYSAGAVE
+70 RSSAGRNGYTAAAVE
-85 RVQIG
+85 RVQLG
-90 TYTPNAT
+90 TYTADAT
-97 LAPEMRFRPG
+97 LAPEMRFQPG
-107 SGAGANAAW
+107 PAASANAAR

-125 ILGRVL
+125 ILGRVIGASGL
-131 TAGNVLASA
+131 GNET
-140 GENGEVTIL
+140 GDVTIL

-170 IEGGVLNGLLGGLL
+170 VEGGALNGLLGGLL

-199 RARIDLFGFARQLAT
+199 RARIDLFGFARRLAT
-214 RAAISVL
+214 RATISAL
-221 TFDEVVRADVRIG
+221 TFDEVVRAQVRIG

-251 DTIAALGRLA
+251 DAIAALGRLA
-261 AAAAGS
+261 SVLAGS
-267 SQRLNL
+267 GQRINL
-273 RSLVS
+273 QSLVS
-278 FGSYGGRQLSEEVPL
+278 FGTYGGRQLSEEVPI

-335 IGERPVGTSLVRVD
+335 IGERPVGTSLVRVG
-349 RMGASVHTAQTRL
+349 RNGATVHTAQTRL

-369 GSGQASLVRLPLYLE
+369 GSGQASLVKLPLYLE

-391 LSSISCGAGDIT
+391 LTSISCGAGDVA
-403 SARVTLGVTPAV
+403 SSRVTLGVTPAV
-415 ADAWIGQVSNAE
+415 VDAWIGEVSNAE

-444 LAGLAK
+444 LLGLAK
-450 VTGRAHVTISNTGET
+450 VTGRAHVTISNTSET

-474 QRADKK
+474 QRAEKK

-492 SRLVGDLDLRVELL
+492 SRLASDLEVRVEPL
-506 GLGLPIPGLD
+506 GLGLGIG
-516 GAVAGVIAG
+516 GAVSGVIAG
-525 AATPLDQVLTS
+525 AAAPLDQVLTS

-563 Q
+563 L

>member
-1 MISLLRKLLA
+1 MIRSFRRFLA
-11 DRRGISSIVFA
+11 DRRGISTLVFA
-22 GSSMVLFGFGT
+22 GSSLVLFGFGT
-33 MAVDV
+33 MAIDV

-52 DLAALAAATDLA
+52 DLAALAAAADLE
-64 RAEVAA
+64 RATNAA
-70 RASAGRNGYSAGAVE
+70 RSSAGRNGFSSNSIE
-85 RVQIG
+85 TVQTG
-90 TYTPNAT
+90 TYTPDAR
-97 LAPEMRFRPG
+97 LAPDARFRQG
-107 SGAGANAAW
+107 SGSSANAARV
-116 IEMRATTPM
+116 EMRATTPM

-131 TAGNVLASA
+131 APSLG
-140 GENGEVTIL
+140 GESGEVAIV
-149 TRATAAQDMQAAFAI
+149 TRATAAQDAQAAFAI

-170 IEGGVLNGLLGGLL
+170 VEGGALNGLLGGLL
-184 GTSLSLSVMDYEGLA
+184 GANLSLSVMDYEGLA

-214 RAAISVL
+214 RAAISAL
-221 TFDEVVRADVRIG
+221 TFDEVIRASVRIG
-234 DVILAAQDAA
+234 DVMLAAQDAA

-251 DTIAALGRLA
+251 DAIAALGRLA
-261 AAAAGS
+261 GAVAGPA
-267 SQRLNL
+267 QRINL
-273 RSLVS
+273 QSLVS
-278 FGSYGGRQLSEEVPL
+278 FGNYGSRRLNEEVPL

-308 IANGAR
+308 IANGSR
-314 QLDLGLAVNV
+314 QLDVSLAVNV

-349 RMGASVHTAQTRL
+349 RAGASVHTAQTRL

-369 GSGQASLVRLPLYLE
+369 GSGQASLVKLPLYLE

-391 LSSISCGAGDIT
+391 LTSVSCGAGDIT
-403 SARVTLGVTPAV
+403 SSRVTLGVTPAV
-415 ADAWIGQVSNAE
+415 VDAWIGQVSPAE

-450 VTGRAHVTISNTGET
+450 VTGRAHVTVTNTSET

-474 QRADKK
+474 QRVDKK

-506 GLGLPIPGLD
+506 GLGLPLPGLE
-516 GAVAGVIAG
+516 GAVSGVVAG
-525 AATPLDQVLTS
+525 AAAPLDQVLTS

>member
-1 MISLLRKLLA
+1 MIQAFRKLLA
-11 DRRGISSIVFA
+11 DRRGISSIIFA
-22 GSSMVLFGFGT
+22 SSSLVLFGFGT

-52 DLAALAAATDLA
+52 DLAALAAAADLE
-64 RAEVAA
+64 RAGVAA
-70 RASAGRNGYSAGAVE
+70 RASASRNGFSASAVE
-85 RVQIG
+85 TVQTG
-90 TYTPNAT
+90 TYTPDAR
-97 LAPEMRFRPG
+97 LAPDARFRQG
-107 SGAGANAAW
+107 SGSAANAAR

-131 TAGNVLASA
+131 AAGLG
-140 GENGEVTIL
+140 GETGEVAIV
-149 TRATAAQDMQAAFAI
+149 TRATAAQEAQAAFAI

-170 IEGGVLNGLLGGLL
+170 VEGGALNGLLGGLL
-184 GTSLSLSVMDYEGLA
+184 GTTVSLSVMDYEGLA

-214 RAAISVL
+214 RAAISAL
-221 TFDEVVRADVRIG
+221 TFDEVVRANVRIG

-244 RDQGAGS
+244 RTQGSGS
-251 DTIAALGRLA
+251 DAIAALGRLTA
-261 AAAAGS
+261 AATGS
-267 SQRLNL
+267 GQRLNL
-273 RSLVS
+273 QSLVQ

-308 IANGAR
+308 IANGSR
-314 QLDLGLAVNV
+314 QLDLSLAVNV
-324 PGLASVSLKLG
+324 PGLAAVSLKLG

-349 RMGASVHTAQTRL
+349 RAGTSVHTAQTRL

-369 GSGQASLVRLPLYLE
+369 GSGQASLVKLPLYLE

-391 LSSISCGAGDIT
+391 LTSVSCGAGDVA
-403 SARVTLGVTPAV
+403 SSRVTLGVTPAV
-415 ADAWIGQVSNAE
+415 ADAWIGQVSSAE

-450 VTGRAHVTISNTGET
+450 VTGRAHVTIANTSET

-474 QRADKK
+474 QRVDKK

-516 GAVAGVIAG
+516 GAVTGVIAG
-525 AATPLDQVLTS
+525 AAAPLDQVLTS

>member
-1 MISLLRKLLA
+1 MIRSLRRFFA
-11 DRRGISSIVFA
+11 DRRGLSSIVFA
-22 GSSMVLFGFGT
+22 SSSLVLFGFGT

-52 DLAALAAATDLA
+52 DLAALAAAADLE
-64 RAEVAA
+64 RAANAA
-70 RASAGRNGYSAGAVE
+70 RTSVSRNGFSASAIE
-85 RVQIG
+85 TVQTG
-90 TYTPNAT
+90 TYTPDARV
-97 LAPEMRFRPG
+97 APDARFRQG
-107 SGAGANAAW
+107 SGSAANAAR

-131 TAGNVLASA
+131 AAGLG
-140 GENGEVTIL
+140 GETGEVAIV
-149 TRATAAQDMQAAFAI
+149 TRATAAQEAQAAFAI

-170 IEGGVLNGLLGGLL
+170 VEGGALNGLLGGLL
-184 GTSLSLSVMDYEGLA
+184 GTTVSLSVMDYEGLA

-214 RAAISVL
+214 RATISAL
-221 TFDEVVRADVRIG
+221 TFDEVVRANVRVG

-244 RDQGAGS
+244 RAQGAGS
-251 DTIAALGRLA
+251 DAIAALGRLA
-261 AAAAGS
+261 ASAAGL

-273 RSLVS
+273 QSLVQ

-293 KASLSALDLVSAAAQ
+293 KASLSALDLVSATAQ
-308 IANGAR
+308 IANGSR
-314 QLDLGLAVNV
+314 QLDLNLAVNV
-324 PGLASVSLKLG
+324 PGLAAVSLKLG

-349 RMGASVHTAQTRL
+349 RAGASVHTAQTRL

-369 GSGQASLVRLPLYLE
+369 GSGQASLVKLPLYLE

-391 LSSISCGAGDIT
+391 LTAISCGAGDVA
-403 SARVTLGVTPAV
+403 SSRVTLGVTPAV

-427 FSNFSTRPNP
+427 FGNFSTRPNP

-444 LAGLAK
+444 LLGLVK
-450 VTGRAHVTISNTGET
+450 VNGRAHVTISNTSET
-465 PVSFSYAEI
+465 PVSFSYGEI
-474 QRADKK
+474 QRVDK

-492 SRLVGDLDLRVELL
+492 SRLVGDLELEVVPL
-506 GLGLPIPGLD
+506 GIGLPIPGIG
-516 GAVAGVIAG
+516 GAVSGVIAG
-525 AATPLDQVLTS
+525 ATAPLDQVLTS

>member
-1 MISLLRKLLA
+1 MIRQFLRLLA
-11 DRRGISSIVFA
+11 DRRGISTIVFA
-22 GSSMVLFGFGT
+22 GSSLVLFGFGT

-52 DLAALAAATDLA
+52 DLAALAAATDLG
-64 RAEVAA
+64 RAEAAA
-70 RASAGRNGYSAGAVE
+70 RSSAGRNGYSATAVE
-85 RVQIG
+85 SVQMGI
-90 TYTPNAT
+90 YTPDAR
-97 LAPEMRFRPG
+97 LEPEMRFRPG
-107 SGAGANAAW
+107 TGAGANAAR

-125 ILGRVL
+125 ILGRLL
-131 TAGNVLASA
+131 TTGSMLASA
-140 GENGEVTIL
+140 SETGEVSIL
-149 TRATAAQDMQAAFAI
+149 TRATAAQDAQAAFAI

-170 IEGGVLNGLLGGLL
+170 VEGGALNGLLGGLL
-184 GTSLSLSVMDYEGLA
+184 GTSLSLSVMDYDGLA
-199 RARIDLFGFARQLAT
+199 RARIDLFGFARRLAA
-214 RAAISVL
+214 RAAISAL
-221 TFDEVVRADVRIG
+221 TFDEVIRAQVRIG

-244 RDQGAGS
+244 RDQGANS
-251 DTIAALGRLA
+251 DAIAGLGRLA
-261 AAAAGS
+261 TSAAGS

-273 RSLVS
+273 QSLVS
-278 FGSYGGRQLSEEVPL
+278 FGTYGSRQLSEEVPL

-308 IANGAR
+308 IANGSR

-324 PGLASVSLKLG
+324 PGLAGVSLKLG
-335 IGERPVGTSLVRVD
+335 IGERPIGTSLVRVD
-349 RMGASVHTAQTRL
+349 RTGASVHTAQTRL

-369 GSGQASLVRLPLYLE
+369 GSGQASLVKLPLYLE

-391 LSSISCGAGDIT
+391 LNSITCDAGEVASS
-403 SARVTLGVTPAV
+403 RVTLSVSPAV

-450 VTGRAHVTISNTGET
+450 VTGRAHVTIGNTGET
-465 PVSFSYAEI
+465 SVNFSYAEI

-516 GAVAGVIAG
+516 GAVSGAIAG

>member
-1 MISLLRKLLA
+1 MIRPFQRFLA
-11 DRRGISSIVFA
+11 DRRGLSTIVFA
-22 GSSMVLFGFGT
+22 GASLVLFGFGT

-38 GSFFY
+38 GSLFF

-52 DLAALAAATDLA
+52 DLAALSAAADIE
-64 RAEVAA
+64 RATSAA
-70 RASAGRNGYSAGAVE
+70 RASAGHNGYPADAVAT
-85 RVQIG
+85 VQTG
-90 TYTPNAT
+90 TYTPDAR
-97 LAPEMRFRPG
+97 LAPEARFRQG
-107 SGAGANAAW
+107 SGPAANAAR

-131 TAGNVLASA
+131 AVGLGGEAGDVAI
-140 GENGEVTIL
+140 V
-149 TRATAAQDMQAAFAI
+149 TRATAAQDAQAAFAI
-164 GSRLAR
+164 GSRLVR
-170 IEGGVLNGLLGGLL
+170 VEGGALNGLLGGLL

-199 RARIDLFGFARQLAT
+199 RARIDLFGFTRQLAT
-214 RAAISVL
+214 RAAISAL
-221 TFDEVVRADVRIG
+221 TFDEVARASVRIG

-251 DTIAALGRLA
+251 DAIAALGRLA
-261 AAAAGS
+261 GAVAGS
-267 SQRLNL
+267 AQRINL
-273 RSLVS
+273 QSLVS
-278 FGSYGGRQLSEEVPL
+278 FGSYGGRRLNEEVPL
-293 KASLSALDLVSAAAQ
+293 KASLSALDLVSATAQ
-308 IANGAR
+308 IANGSR

-349 RMGASVHTAQTRL
+349 RAGASVHTAQTRL

-369 GSGQASLVRLPLYLE
+369 GSGQASLVKLPLYLE
-384 LASATAR
+384 LSSATAR
-391 LSSISCGAGDIT
+391 LSSISCGVGDIT

-415 ADAWIGQVSNAE
+415 VDAWIGQVSPAE

-437 PAATLLN
+437 PAATLLD
-444 LAGLAK
+444 LLGLVK
-450 VTGRAHVTISNTGET
+450 VTGRAHVTISNTSET

-492 SRLVGDLDLRVELL
+492 SRLVGDLDIGLEPL
-506 GLGLPIPGLD
+506 GLGLPVPGIG
-516 GAVAGVIAG
+516 GAVSGVIAG
-525 AATPLDQVLTS
+525 AAAPLDQVLTS

>member
-1 MISLLRKLLA
+1 MINLLRRLFA
-11 DRRGISSIVFA
+11 DRRGLSSIVFA

-43 QKRRQQTAT
+43 QQRRQQTAT
-52 DLAALAAATDLA
+52 DLAALAAAADLGKA
-64 RAEVAA
+64 DAAA
-70 RASAGRNGYSAGAVE
+70 RSSAGRNGYTAAAVE
-85 RVQIG
+85 RVQLG
-90 TYTPNAT
+90 TYTADAR
-97 LAPEMRFRPG
+97 LAPEMRFQPG
-107 SGAGANAAW
+107 PAASANAAR

-125 ILGRVL
+125 ILGRVIGASGL
-131 TAGNVLASA
+131 GNET
-140 GENGEVTIL
+140 GDVTIL

-164 GSRLAR
+164 GSRLVR
-170 IEGGVLNGLLGGLL
+170 LEGGALNGLLGGLL

-214 RAAISVL
+214 RASISAL
-221 TFDEVVRADVRIG
+221 TFDEVIRAQVRIG

-244 RDQGAGS
+244 RAQGAGS
-251 DTIAALGRLA
+251 DAIAALGRLA
-261 AAAAGS
+261 SVLAGS
-267 SQRLNL
+267 GQRINL
-273 RSLVS
+273 QSLVS
-278 FGSYGGRQLSEEVPL
+278 FGTYGSRQLNEEVPI
-293 KASLSALDLVSAAAQ
+293 KASLSALDLVSATAQ

-335 IGERPVGTSLVRVD
+335 IGERPVGTSLVRVG
-349 RMGASVHTAQTRL
+349 RTGATVHTAQTRL

-369 GSGQASLVRLPLYLE
+369 GSGQASLVKLPLYLE

-391 LSSISCGAGDIT
+391 LTAISCGAGDVT
-403 SARVTLGVTPAV
+403 SSRVTLGVTPAV
-415 ADAWIGQVSNAE
+415 VDAWIGDVSNAE

-444 LAGLAK
+444 LLGLAK
-450 VTGRAHVTISNTGET
+450 VTGRAHVTISNTSET
-465 PVSFSYAEI
+465 PISFSYAEI
-474 QRADKK
+474 QRAEKK

-492 SRLVGDLDLRVELL
+492 SRLVGDLELRVELL

-516 GAVAGVIAG
+516 GAVSGVIAG
-525 AATPLDQVLTS
+525 AAVPLDQVLTS

-563 Q
+563 L

>member
-1 MISLLRKLLA
+1 MINTIRRFLA
-11 DRRGISSIVFA
+11 DRRGLSSIVFA
-22 GSSMVLFGFGT
+22 GASLMLFGFGA

-38 GSFFY
+38 SSFFY

-52 DLAALAAATDLA
+52 DLAALAAAADLE
-64 RAEVAA
+64 RAANAA
-70 RASAGRNGYSAGAVE
+70 RASASRNGFPAGAIAT
-85 RVQIG
+85 VQTGI
-90 TYTPNAT
+90 YTPDAR
-97 LAPEMRFRPG
+97 LAPDARFRQD
-107 SGAGANAAW
+107 AGPAANAAR

-131 TAGNVLASA
+131 AAGLGSEAGDVLI
-140 GENGEVTIL
+140 V
-149 TRATAAQDMQAAFAI
+149 TRATAAQEAQAAFAI

-170 IEGGVLNGLLGGLL
+170 LEGGALNGLLGGLL
-184 GTSLSLSVMDYEGLA
+184 GTSISLSVMDYEGLA
-199 RARIDLFGFARQLAT
+199 RAKIDLFGFAKRLAT
-214 RAAISVL
+214 RAAISAL
-221 TFDEVVRADVRIG
+221 TFDEVIRASVRIG
-234 DVILAAQDAA
+234 DIVLAAQDSA
-244 RDQGAGS
+244 RDQGASS
-251 DTIAALGRLA
+251 DAIAALGRL
-261 AAAAGS
+261 S
-267 SQRLNL
+267 SAVSSSGQRVNL
-273 RSLVS
+273 QSLVS
-278 FGSYGGRQLSEEVPL
+278 FGVYGGRQLSEEVPL
-293 KASLSALDLVSAAAQ
+293 KASLAALDLISAAAQ

-349 RMGASVHTAQTRL
+349 RTGASVHTAQTRL
-362 LLTLTLV
+362 LLTLSLV
-369 GSGQASLVRLPLYLE
+369 GSGQASLVKLPLYLE
-384 LASATAR
+384 LAAATAR
-391 LSSISCGAGDIT
+391 LTAISCGAGDV
-403 SARVTLGVTPAV
+403 SSSRVTLGVTPAV
-415 ADAWIGQVSNAE
+415 VDAWIGQVSNAE

-437 PAATLLN
+437 PSATVLELL
-444 LAGLAK
+444 GLAK
-450 VTGRAHVTISNTGET
+450 VTARAHVTISNTSET

-474 QRADKK
+474 QRVDKK

-492 SRLVGDLDLRVELL
+492 SRLVGDLDLQVELL

-516 GAVAGVIAG
+516 SAVSGVIAG
-525 AATPLDQVLTS
+525 AAAPLDQVLTS

>member
-1 MISLLRKLLA
+1 MSLIRDFFA
-11 DRRGISSIVFA
+11 DRRGLSSIVFA
-22 GSSMVLFGFGT
+22 GASIVLFGFGA

-38 GSFFY
+38 GSFYY

-52 DLAALAAATDLA
+52 DLAALAAAVDLE
-64 RAEVAA
+64 RATNAA
-70 RASAGRNGYSAGAVE
+70 RASAGRNGFDPTAIES
-85 RVQIG
+85 VQTG
-90 TYTPNAT
+90 TYTPDASM
-97 LAPEMRFRPG
+97 APEARFRP
-107 SGAGANAAW
+107 SSVATANAAR

-131 TAGNVLASA
+131 TAGAVLPNTTRTGDVA
-140 GENGEVTIL
+140 IL
-149 TRATAAQDMQAAFAI
+149 TRATAAQDAQASFAI

-170 IEGGVLNGLLGGLL
+170 VEGGALNGLLGGLL

-199 RARIDLFGFARQLAT
+199 RARIDLFGFAKRLAT
-214 RAAISVL
+214 RAAISAL
-221 TFDEVVRADVRIG
+221 TFDEVVRANVRIG

-251 DTIAALGRLA
+251 DAIAALGRLA
-261 AAAAGS
+261 AATAGS
-267 SQRLNL
+267 GQRLNL
-273 RSLVS
+273 QGLVS
-278 FGSYGGRQLSEEVPL
+278 FGTYGGRQLNEEIPL
-293 KASLSALDLVSAAAQ
+293 KASLSALDLVSATAQ

-335 IGERPVGTSLVRVD
+335 IGERPVGTSLVRVG
-349 RMGASVHTAQTRL
+349 RTGATVHTAQTRL

-369 GSGQASLVRLPLYLE
+369 GSGQASLVKLPLYLE
-384 LASATAR
+384 LAAATAR
-391 LSSISCGAGDIT
+391 LTSVSCGAGDIT

-415 ADAWIGQVSNAE
+415 VDAWIGQVSNAE

-437 PAATLLN
+437 PAATLLD
-444 LAGLAK
+444 LLGLAK
-450 VTGRAHVTISNTGET
+450 VTGRAHVTISNTSET

-474 QRADKK
+474 QRVDKK

-492 SRLVGDLDLRVELL
+492 SRLVGDLEIEVVPL
-506 GLGLPIPGLD
+506 GIGIPLPGIGS
-516 GAVAGVIAG
+516 AVTGVIAG
-525 AATPLDQVLTS
+525 AAAPLDQVLTS

>member
-1 MISLLRKLLA
+1 MIHALRKLLA

-22 GSSMVLFGFGT
+22 GSSLMLFGFGS

-52 DLAALAAATDLA
+52 DLAALAAAADLE
-64 RAEVAA
+64 RAVNAA
-70 RASAGRNGYSAGAVE
+70 RASASRNGFSASAVE
-85 RVQIG
+85 TVQTG
-90 TYTPNAT
+90 TYTPDAR
-97 LAPEMRFRPG
+97 LAPDARFRQG
-107 SGAGANAAW
+107 SGPAANAVR

-131 TAGNVLASA
+131 AVGLGGDTGDVAIV
-140 GENGEVTIL
+140 
-149 TRATAAQDMQAAFAI
+149 TRATAAQEAQAAFAI

-170 IEGGVLNGLLGGLL
+170 IEGGALNGLLSGLL
-184 GTSLSLSVMDYEGLA
+184 GTSISLSVMDYEGLA
-199 RARIDLFGFARQLAT
+199 RARIDLFGFARRLAT
-214 RAAISVL
+214 RATISAL
-221 TFDEVVRADVRIG
+221 TFDEVVRANVRIG

-251 DTIAALGRLA
+251 DAIAALGRLA
-261 AAAAGS
+261 AAAASTG
-267 SQRLNL
+267 QRINL
-273 RSLVS
+273 QSLVS
-278 FGSYGGRQLSEEVPL
+278 FGSYGSRQLSEEVPL
-293 KASLSALDLVSAAAQ
+293 KASLSALDLVSATAQ

-324 PGLASVSLKLG
+324 PGLAAVSLKLG

-349 RMGASVHTAQTRL
+349 RAGASVHTAQTRL

-369 GSGQASLVRLPLYLE
+369 GSGQASLVKLPLYLE
-384 LASATAR
+384 LAAATAR
-391 LSSISCGAGDIT
+391 LTSVSCGAGDIT
-403 SARVTLGVTPAV
+403 SSRVTLGVTPAV
-415 ADAWIGQVSNAE
+415 VDAWIGQVSNAE

-437 PAATLLN
+437 PAATLLD
-444 LAGLAK
+444 LLGLAK
-450 VTGRAHVTISNTGET
+450 VTGRAHVTISNTSET

-492 SRLVGDLDLRVELL
+492 SRLVSDLDLRVELL
-506 GLGLPIPGLD
+506 GLGLPIPGLG
-516 GAVAGVIAG
+516 GAVSGVIAG
-525 AATPLDQVLTS
+525 AAAPLDQVLTS
-536 LLNTLGIGLGQ
+536 LLNTLGVGLGQ

>member
-1 MISLLRKLLA
+1 MINLLRRLFA
-11 DRRGISSIVFA
+11 DRRGLSSIVFA
-22 GSSMVLFGFGT
+22 GSSMVLFGFGAI
-33 MAVDV
+33 AVDG
-38 GSFFY
+38 GSFYY

-52 DLAALAAATDLA
+52 DLAALAAAADLG
-64 RAEVAA
+64 RADAAA
-70 RASAGRNGYSAGAVE
+70 RSSAGRNGYTAAAVE
-85 RVQIG
+85 RVQLG
-90 TYTPNAT
+90 TYSANAT
-97 LAPEMRFRPG
+97 LAPEMRFQPG
-107 SGAGANAAW
+107 SAAGANAAR

-125 ILGRVL
+125 ILGRVIG
-131 TAGNVLASA
+131 AGGLGNDA
-140 GENGEVTIL
+140 GEVAIL
-149 TRATAAQDMQAAFAI
+149 TRATAAQDMQAAFAV

-170 IEGGVLNGLLGGLL
+170 VEGGALNGLLGGLL

-214 RAAISVL
+214 RASISAL
-221 TFDEVVRADVRIG
+221 TFDEVVRAQVRIG

-244 RDQGAGS
+244 RAQGAGS
-251 DTIAALGRLA
+251 DAIAALGRLA
-261 AAAAGS
+261 SVLAGS
-267 SQRLNL
+267 GQRINL
-273 RSLVS
+273 QSLVS
-278 FGSYGGRQLSEEVPL
+278 FGTYGSRQLSEELPI
-293 KASLSALDLVSAAAQ
+293 KASLAALDLVSATAQ

-335 IGERPVGTSLVRVD
+335 IGERPVGTSLVRVG
-349 RMGASVHTAQTRL
+349 RNGATVHTAQTRL

-369 GSGQASLVRLPLYLE
+369 GSGQASLVKLPLYLE

-391 LSSISCGAGDIT
+391 LTSISCGAGDIT

-415 ADAWIGQVSNAE
+415 VDAWIGQVSNAE

-437 PAATLLN
+437 PAATLLD
-444 LAGLAK
+444 LLLVK
-450 VTGRAHVTISNTGET
+450 VTGRAHVTISNTSET

-474 QRADKK
+474 QRAEKK

-492 SRLVGDLDLRVELL
+492 SRLVSDLEVRVEPL
-506 GLGLPIPGLD
+506 GLGLGIG
-516 GAVAGVIAG
+516 GAVSGVIAG
-525 AATPLDQVLTS
+525 AAAPLDQVLTS

-547 ADSWVSGVR
+547 ADSWVTGVR

>member
-1 MISLLRKLLA
+1 MINLLRKLFA
-11 DRRGISSIVFA
+11 DRRGLSSIVFA

-43 QKRRQQTAT
+43 QQRRQQTAT
-52 DLAALAAATDLA
+52 DLAALAAAADLG
-64 RAEVAA
+64 RADAAA
-70 RASAGRNGYSAGAVE
+70 RSSAGRNGYTAAAVE
-85 RVQIG
+85 RVQLG
-90 TYTPNAT
+90 TYTADAT
-97 LAPEMRFRPG
+97 LAPEMRFQP
-107 SGAGANAAW
+107 SSAASANAAR

-125 ILGRVL
+125 ILGRVIGASGL
-131 TAGNVLASA
+131 GNEAGD
-140 GENGEVTIL
+140 VTIL

-164 GSRLAR
+164 GSRLVR
-170 IEGGVLNGLLGGLL
+170 LEGGVLNGLLGGLL

-214 RAAISVL
+214 RASISAL
-221 TFDEVVRADVRIG
+221 TFDEVIRAQVRIG

-244 RDQGAGS
+244 RAQGAGS
-251 DTIAALGRLA
+251 DAVAALGRLA
-261 AAAAGS
+261 PVLAGS

-273 RSLVS
+273 QSLVS
-278 FGSYGGRQLSEEVPL
+278 FGTYGSRQLSEEAPI

-335 IGERPVGTSLVRVD
+335 IGERPVGTSLVRVG
-349 RMGASVHTAQTRL
+349 RNGATVHTAQTRL

-369 GSGQASLVRLPLYLE
+369 GSGQASLVKLPLYLE

-391 LSSISCGAGDIT
+391 LTSISCGAGDIT

-415 ADAWIGQVSNAE
+415 VDAWIGEVSNAE

-444 LAGLAK
+444 LLGLAK
-450 VTGRAHVTISNTGET
+450 VTGRAHVTISNTSET

-474 QRADKK
+474 QRVEKK

-516 GAVAGVIAG
+516 GAVSGVIAG
-525 AATPLDQVLTS
+525 AAAPLDQVLTS

-563 Q
+563 L

>member
-1 MISLLRKLLA
+1 MINLLRRLFA
-11 DRRGISSIVFA
+11 DRRGLSSIVFA
-22 GSSMVLFGFGT
+22 GSSMVLFGFGAI
-33 MAVDV
+33 AVDG
-38 GSFFY
+38 GSFYY

-52 DLAALAAATDLA
+52 DLAALAAATDLG
-64 RAEVAA
+64 RADAAA
-70 RASAGRNGYSAGAVE
+70 RASAGRNGYTPAAVE
-85 RVQIG
+85 RVQMG
-90 TYTPNAT
+90 TYTPSAT
-97 LAPEMRFRPG
+97 LAPEMRFQPG
-107 SGAGANAAW
+107 SAAGANAARV
-116 IEMRATTPM
+116 EMRATTPM
-125 ILGRVL
+125 ILGRVIAASGL
-131 TAGNVLASA
+131 GNETGDIAIV
-140 GENGEVTIL
+140 
-149 TRATAAQDMQAAFAI
+149 TRATAAQDMQAAFAV

-170 IEGGVLNGLLGGLL
+170 VEGGALNGLLGGLL

-199 RARIDLFGFARQLAT
+199 RARIDLFGFARRLAT
-214 RAAISVL
+214 RATISAL
-221 TFDEVVRADVRIG
+221 TFDEVVRAQVRIG
-234 DVILAAQDAA
+234 DIILAAQDAA

-251 DTIAALGRLA
+251 DAVAALGRLA
-261 AAAAGS
+261 AALAGS
-267 SQRLNL
+267 SQRINL
-273 RSLVS
+273 QSLVS
-278 FGSYGGRQLSEEVPL
+278 FGTYGSRQLSEEMPI
-293 KASLSALDLVSAAAQ
+293 KASLSALDLVSATAQ

-335 IGERPVGTSLVRVD
+335 IGERPVGTSLVRVG
-349 RMGASVHTAQTRL
+349 RNGATVHTAQTRL

-369 GSGQASLVRLPLYLE
+369 GSGQASLVKLPLYLE

-391 LSSISCGAGDIT
+391 LTSISCGAGDIA

-415 ADAWIGQVSNAE
+415 VDAWIGEVSNAE
-427 FSNFSTRPNP
+427 FSNFSARPNP

-444 LAGLAK
+444 LLGLAK
-450 VTGRAHVTISNTGET
+450 VTGRAHVTISNTSES

-474 QRADKK
+474 QRVEKK

-516 GAVAGVIAG
+516 GAVSGVIAG
-525 AATPLDQVLTS
+525 AAAPLDQVLTS

-563 Q
+563 L